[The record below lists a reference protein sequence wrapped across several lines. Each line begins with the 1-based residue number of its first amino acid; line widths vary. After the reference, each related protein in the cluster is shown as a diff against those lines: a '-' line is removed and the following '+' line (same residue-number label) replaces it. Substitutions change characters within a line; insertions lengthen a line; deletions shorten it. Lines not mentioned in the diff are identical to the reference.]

1 MRRILCTF
9 LLWCAAAPAF
19 ASLIDFSSLGSGN
32 VGMAGNVPDAR
43 IAMTSQGTIYAYRS
57 GEFGMPV
64 GGGIC
69 ARDMNGTCTG
79 GLTILFIGPVT
90 KLSFTGYFVQS
101 DEGAIA
107 TVYSGETPLAT
118 QALKSDG
125 SGTVS
130 ADFGSTTGITRL
142 ALSDA
147 SAPGA
152 SGIAFG
158 NVNYTPAP
166 GSSTP
171 PSTPPGP
178 SPAPASAPVP
188 RSLDFGAF
196 PAGSRSSPLQFQDV
210 IAAGLNGSDLYVYHS
225 GDFGM
230 PTGGGVCALS
240 SSFAC
245 TGDLEFAF
253 LVPISGLTFD
263 GYFATPSD
271 SVLVSLFSGGTL
283 LTSELFRGNDTG
295 TILFDFSAFQK
306 IDLVTILDRSNAQTK
321 GMAFGN
327 FQYTYWQP
335 PQASPPPAA
344 VPLPGSGA
352 MVITGLLAGLALA
365 VGGRRSAR
373 VKSGSA

>member
-19 ASLIDFSSLGSGN
+19 ASLIDFSSLGAGN

-43 IAMTSQGTIYAYRS
+43 IAMTSQGTIYAYRP
-57 GEFGMPV
+57 GEFGMPE

-79 GLTILFIGPVT
+79 GLTILFIGPVS
-90 KLSFTGYFVQS
+90 KLSFNGYFVDPS
-101 DEGAIA
+101 DRAIA
-107 TVYSGETPLAT
+107 TVYSGETPLASRT
-118 QALKSDG
+118 LAYDG
-125 SGTVS
+125 SGTAS
-130 ADFGSTTGITRL
+130 ADFGNTTGITRL
-142 ALSDA
+142 ALSDV
-147 SAPGA
+147 SAPGS
-152 SGIAFG
+152 SGIALG
-158 NVNYTPAP
+158 GVNYTPAP
-166 GSSTP
+166 GSSNP

-196 PAGSRSSPLQFQDV
+196 PAGSRSSPVQFKDV
-210 IAAGLNGSDLYVYHS
+210 IVAGLNNSDLYVYHS
-225 GDFGM
+225 GDYGM

-240 SSFAC
+240 TSFTC

-253 LVPISGLTFD
+253 LVPISGLTFN

-271 SVLVSLFSGGTL
+271 SVLVSLFSGSTL
-283 LTSELFRGNDTG
+283 LTSQQFWGNDTG
-295 TILFDFSAFQK
+295 TILFDFSTFQK

-335 PQASPPPAA
+335 PQASVPPAA
-344 VPLPGSGA
+344 VQLPGSGA
-352 MVITGLLAGLALA
+352 MIFTGLIAGLALA
-365 VGGRRSAR
+365 VGARRNAR
-373 VKSGSA
+373 LKIGAA